1 MLGRTRK
8 VYLGNLYRIARGLA
22 YLYLIGQGISIIIIS
37 YQEDIFTFSWNFY
50 PRGEY
55 IWYRTYCIGRG
66 DCT

>member
-8 VYLGNLYRIARGLA
+8 VYLGHLYRIARGLA

-37 YQEDIFTFSWNFY
+37 YQEDILTFSWNFY

-66 DCT
+66 NCT